1 MGSSIKLKSGLNKK
15 GVIQQQFFSVKCI
28 YSSLVTIRKSQLF
41 KSDNNKHSISPSI
54 C

>member
-28 YSSLVTIRKSQLF
+28 TVRS
-41 KSDNNKHSISPSI
+41 
-54 C
+54 